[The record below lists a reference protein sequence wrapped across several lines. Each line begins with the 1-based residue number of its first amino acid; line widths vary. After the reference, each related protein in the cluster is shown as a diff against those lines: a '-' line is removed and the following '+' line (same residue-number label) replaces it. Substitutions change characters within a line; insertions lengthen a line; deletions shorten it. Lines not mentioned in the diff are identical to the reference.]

1 MKIQFSDEEKRCGQ
15 AVGTIIENAPMAVVK
30 TGISVAGT
38 VASLGWGLGK
48 SLIGAGKVLVNGAI
62 DGVASAQA
70 KMQAAQLEKMQKELA
85 KSRADKVEDAVIV
98 EDGQAA

>member
-1 MKIQFSDEEKRCGQ
+1 MHIKFSEEEKKCGR

-38 VASLGWGLGK
+38 VANLGWCLGK
-48 SLIGAGKVLVNGAI
+48 SVFGAGRVLVNGAV

-70 KMQAAQLEKMQKELA
+70 KMQAAQLEALEKRAKEQEA
-85 KSRADKVEDAVIV
+85 KIEDAVVV
-98 EDGQAA
+98 EDKAA